1 MCLLRIVS
9 RRGVDTFAYGSM
21 ILAALAILILH
32 VLSRSVSAM
41 EDKLIMIAKLVIA
54 NGR

>member
-21 ILAALAILILH
+21 ILVAHAILLLH
-32 VLSRSVSAM
+32 VVSRIVSAM
-41 EDKLIMIAKLVIA
+41 EDKLIMIAV
-54 NGR
+54 R